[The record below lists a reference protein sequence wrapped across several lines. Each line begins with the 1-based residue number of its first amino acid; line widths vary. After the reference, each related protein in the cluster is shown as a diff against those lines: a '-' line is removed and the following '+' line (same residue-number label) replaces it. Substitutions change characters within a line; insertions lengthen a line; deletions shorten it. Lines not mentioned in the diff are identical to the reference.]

1 MSICISKA
9 NAPLAFEVIQI
20 HVSGESRGRLWL
32 TSSNLLQN
40 FQIFN
45 WFYSILHYSTLYR
58 PLFACLVFAFFENHQ
73 DAMTWCISSSP
84 ERRRQMSRVHRP
96 TQLSIK
102 GKQQSTTL
110 VAHVFATTP
119 EMDWIVNNAWESVW
133 LLLLKKTWRK
143 FTRRTICFLYESS
156 S

>member
-32 TSSNLLQN
+32 TSSNLWQN

-110 VAHVFATTP
+110 VAHVFAATWNGLNS
-119 EMDWIVNNAWESVW
+119 EQCVRVGLIVDIEKDMTKVHKTYH
-133 LLLLKKTWRK
+133 LLLIR
-143 FTRRTICFLYESS
+143 E
-156 S
+156 